1 MGSMARLNPGP
12 LGSTLGSTPASTS
25 PQCCYLRS
33 SVAVARQCGCVIGES
48 GKQLLLYKGKFMG
61 DAKGVFNGAPREG
74 LRMQSSRRSNSM
86 VVAMSGAK
94 IKVIGVG
101 GGGNNAVNRMIA
113 SGIQV
118 YLFRPLLSDYLKF
131 QSKPLSET
139 FRQETYSMVSGSFMN
154 GIVAFKR
161 FL

>member
-1 MGSMARLNPGP
+1 MGSMARLSPGP
-12 LGSTLGSTPASTS
+12 LGSTLGSTPTSTS

-48 GKQLLLYKGKFMG
+48 GKQLLYKGQFMG
-61 DAKGVFNGAPREG
+61 DAKWVFNGAPREG
-74 LRMQSSRRSNSM
+74 LGMQNSRRSNSM

-101 GGGNNAVNRMIA
+101 GGGNNAVNRMIG

-118 YLFRPLLSDYLKF
+118 CPFRPLLSDYLKL
-131 QSKPLSET
+131 QSKS
-139 FRQETYSMVSGSFMN
+139 
-154 GIVAFKR
+154 
-161 FL
+161 